1 MDHLRFDAIT
11 SSFAPS
17 RRSALAV
24 LLATASGL
32 AGRTTSAA
40 RRNGPDCAGLAEQR
54 CASDVETCRAMLAG
68 YCLGQA
74 GCLAI
79 ATCCATCAAEGMLTC
94 LLAHMEMPAAR
105 LAPRQNGG
113 RHA

>member
-1 MDHLRFDAIT
+1 MDHVRFDAIT
-11 SSFAPS
+11 HSFAPS

-24 LLATASGL
+24 LLAAASGF
-32 AGRTTSAA
+32 AGRTTNAA
-40 RRNGPDCAGLAEQR
+40 KRKGPDCAGLAEQR

-68 YCLGQA
+68 FCQGQA

-79 ATCCATCAAEGMLTC
+79 ATCCTACAAEGMLTC
-94 LLAHMEMPAAR
+94 LLAHMEMPATR
-105 LAPRQNGG
+105 LVLRRKGG